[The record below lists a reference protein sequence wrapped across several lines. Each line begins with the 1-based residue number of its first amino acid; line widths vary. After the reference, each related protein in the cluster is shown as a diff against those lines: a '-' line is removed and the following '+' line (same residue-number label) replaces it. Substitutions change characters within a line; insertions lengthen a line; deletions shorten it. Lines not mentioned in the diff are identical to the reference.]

1 MGPTSGSRRA
11 SGRCLRCARWMPE
24 EPPAE
29 ADMDGV
35 DNAFALLLDGG
46 GGARPLPL
54 EQVRD
59 WKPSDGALWLNLSPD
74 IPDLPR
80 VLEQTFPLPPDVRD
94 TLLGDV
100 GRVRTDVVQGDQL
113 ILLMQHPDAVR
124 TGAPPRMLRA
134 WMSSQHCVTIA
145 YGGQPAVVLL
155 RHKLAQGHG
164 PRGPD
169 LFLAFANAA
178 IEEAALRLTD
188 FDDALSELEGR
199 FEERRAEDVAAE
211 HLRRLRRGLLEQR
224 RFVSLSRDAI
234 VRVSLLDVGWLVA
247 QEPRMQ
253 QSSERAGSLLKEL
266 DALVERA
273 RVLHEDEKARQDDKS
288 QRILYLLT
296 IISGVFL
303 PLSFITGLLGVNLGG
318 IPGTEWRGAFL
329 LLVLVLIVLAVMEW
343 RALRR
348 RDLV

>member
-1 MGPTSGSRRA
+1 
-11 SGRCLRCARWMPE
+11 
-24 EPPAE
+24 
-29 ADMDGV
+29 MDGV
-35 DNAFALLLDGG
+35 ESAFALLLDRG

-74 IPDLPR
+74 LPDLPR
-80 VLEQTFPLPPDVRD
+80 VLEQTFPLPPEVRD
-94 TLLGDV
+94 ILLGEV

-124 TGAPPRMLRA
+124 TGAPTRTLRA
-134 WMSSQHCVTIA
+134 WMSSEHCVTLA
-145 YGGQPAVVLL
+145 YADQPAIVLL
-155 RHKLAQGHG
+155 RHRLAQGHG
-164 PRGPD
+164 PRGAD

-178 IEEAALRLTD
+178 FEETALRLTD
-188 FDDALSELEGR
+188 FDDALSDLEGR
-199 FEERRAEDVAAE
+199 FEERLPEDVIAQ

-224 RFVSLSRDAI
+224 RFVSLARDAI
-234 VRVSLLDVGWLVA
+234 VRVGLLDVAWLAV
-247 QEPRMQ
+247 QEPRMR
-253 QSSERAGSLLKEL
+253 QSAERASSLLKEL

-318 IPGTEWRGAFL
+318 IPGTQWNGAFL

-348 RDLV
+348 RELV